1 MREKNFMSVEY
12 EKRLETEMDRELK
25 VLPELRAPETLI
37 LRVLRA
43 IEARANLPWFK
54 RAWQTWPTA
63 LQAVSFLVLACA
75 FAGLCFAALQLSN
88 AGSSL
93 AAQKLSVP
101 LSVLGALWG
110 AVQTVAG
117 AGSVAIKGLGSG
129 FITGCIVAALLGYA
143 LCVGLGA
150 VFLRLGFSLREK

>member
-1 MREKNFMSVEY
+1 MSLEY
-12 EKRLETEMDRELK
+12 EKRLETEVDRELK
-25 VLPELRAPETLI
+25 KLPELRAPETLL

-54 RAWQTWPTA
+54 RAWQTWPTG
-63 LQAVSFLVLACA
+63 LQAISFVVLACA
-75 FAGLCFAALQLSN
+75 FGGLCFAALQLSN

-101 LSVLGALWG
+101 FAVLGALWG
-110 AVQTVAG
+110 AVQAVLS

-129 FITGCIVAALLGYA
+129 FMTGCIVAALLGYA

-150 VFLRLGFSLREK
+150 ALFRLGFSLREK